1 MQIEMMH
8 KPGSDEM
15 AGDGLGVR
23 LLQRHACGMASVI
36 ERDRT
41 WTYEE
46 FVSHATDVAAYLR
59 RNRIERIL
67 NHLPQGYFA
76 YVLTWGAFLSGTTFC
91 NVGHDTPASRLE
103 RYIETFQPDLV
114 ISDGGHTGCEPPY
127 AFLARIAGLASEGA
141 GQSLI
146 DALVPV
152 DPEATAYVLF
162 TSGSTGQ
169 PKGVMIARQSL
180 ENAIFFAL
188 REYQVAE
195 TDVWAQY
202 SSIGFDLSLLDIFT
216 AIAGGAA
223 LVPIATKGEKLMP
236 ARLIARYGVTVWH
249 SVPSAFEIIDHS
261 GQLTTATL
269 AHLRLAIFCGERLF
283 PTLVEKIFAARDDML
298 IYNTYGPTEATIFCT
313 YQRLTSR
320 AFQHLAG
327 GTISI
332 GANLPGTEIALE
344 VAEDGIGELIVR
356 GISVGKGYIAS
367 DHQGGYVI
375 EKGSTTPVAYKTGD
389 FCRQDDGALYFVCR
403 RDRQVKISGNR
414 VDLSEIDLLL
424 REEGC
429 EAAVS
434 IFDGWS
440 IRSFVLGQSVTDHE
454 LRAALTR
461 QLPSYYLPAMIHI
474 LQAFP
479 YTQSG
484 KVDTDALLKWE
495 RDNGHA

>member
-1 MQIEMMH
+1 MMR
-8 KPGSDEM
+8 KGRSDEIL
-15 AGDGLGVR
+15 GDGLGVR

-46 FVSHATDVAAYLR
+46 FVSDATNVAAYLR

-91 NVGHDTPASRLE
+91 NVSHDTPASRLE

-114 ISDGGHTGCEPPY
+114 ISEGGHTGCESP
-127 AFLARIAGLASEGA
+127 FNFFARIAGLASEGT
-141 GQSLI
+141 GQRQI

-152 DPEATAYVLF
+152 DPEAIAYVLF

-169 PKGVMIARQSL
+169 PKGVMIARRSL
-180 ENAIFFAL
+180 EHAIFFAL
-188 REYQVAE
+188 REYQVDE

-202 SSIGFDLSLLDIFT
+202 SSIGFDLSLLDIFA

-223 LVPIATKGEKLMP
+223 LVPVATKGEKLMP
-236 ARLIARYGVTVWH
+236 GRLIARYGVTIWH
-249 SVPSAFEIIDHS
+249 SVPSAFEIVDHS

-269 AHLRLAIFCGERLF
+269 AHLRLVIFCGERLF
-283 PTLVEKIFAARDDML
+283 PTLVEKIFLARDDLL

-313 YQRLTSR
+313 YQRLTSGT
-320 AFQHLAG
+320 FQNFTS

-332 GANLPGTEIALE
+332 GTSLPGTNISLE
-344 VAEDGIGELIVR
+344 VAEDDIGELIVC
-356 GISVGKGYIAS
+356 GISVGKGYVAS
-367 DHQGGYVI
+367 EHQGGYVI
-375 EKGSTTPVAYKTGD
+375 EKGSNAPVAYKTGD

-434 IFDGWS
+434 IFAGRS
-440 IRSFVLGQSVTDHE
+440 IRTFVLGQTTTANE

-461 QLPSYYLPAMIHI
+461 QLPPYYLPSIIHV
-474 LQAFP
+474 LRTFP

-495 RDNGHA
+495 SDNGYA